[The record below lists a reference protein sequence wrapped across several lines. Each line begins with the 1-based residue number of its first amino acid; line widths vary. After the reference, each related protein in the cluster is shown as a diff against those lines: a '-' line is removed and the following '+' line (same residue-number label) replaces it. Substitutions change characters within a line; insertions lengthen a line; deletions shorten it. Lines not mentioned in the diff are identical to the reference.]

1 MNNSAWKWILAANC
15 LIAAPVS
22 FAAAGQH
29 AGLRHPLAHAHH
41 RQAKAL
47 ALDPSKFQYM
57 DSAPVYNTNH
67 VRAAV
72 MVFER
77 KPVNK
82 TNQCAAL
89 TGEARHHCYEL
100 AMPT

>member
-1 MNNSAWKWILAANC
+1 MNSTVWKWLLMVNC
-15 LIAAPVS
+15 LIAVPAS
-22 FAAAGQH
+22 FAADHNIGMH
-29 AGLRHPLAHAHH
+29 NPLAHAVHQQH
-41 RQAKAL
+41 KTL

-57 DSAPVYNTNH
+57 DSVPVYNTHH

-72 MVFER
+72 MVFE
-77 KPVNK
+77 KKNNTK
-82 TNQCAAL
+82 NQCAAL

>member
-1 MNNSAWKWILAANC
+1 MNSSAWKWILAANC
-15 LIAAPVS
+15 LIAAPAS
-22 FAAAGQH
+22 FAAPSQH
-29 AGLRHPLAHAHH
+29 AGLGHPLAHTHQ
-41 RQAKAL
+41 RQAKL
-47 ALDPSKFQYM
+47 AMDPSKFHYM

-77 KPVNK
+77 KPISK
-82 TNQCAAL
+82 TNQCTAL

>member
-1 MNNSAWKWILAANC
+1 MNSTAWKWIVMANC
-15 LIAAPVS
+15 LIAAPAS
-22 FAAAGQH
+22 FAANSH
-29 AGLRHPLAHAHH
+29 IGLRNPLAHATH
-41 RQAKAL
+41 QAHKMAP
-47 ALDPSKFQYM
+47 LDPSRFQYM
-57 DSAPVYNTNH
+57 DSAPVYNTHH

-77 KPVNK
+77 KTDK

-89 TGEARHHCYEL
+89 TGPARHHCYEL